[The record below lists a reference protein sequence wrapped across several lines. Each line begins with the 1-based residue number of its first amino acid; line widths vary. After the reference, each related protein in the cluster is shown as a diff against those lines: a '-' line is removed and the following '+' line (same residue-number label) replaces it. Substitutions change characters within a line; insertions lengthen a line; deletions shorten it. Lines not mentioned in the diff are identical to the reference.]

1 MIATKNL
8 QFNTP
13 AQARAYSVGL
23 ALVEKTLAGKRKPTA
38 QEIEA
43 ATVARGR
50 AEILKKFGSAFYA
63 KTFGVDPPRTMAPAA
78 KPAASTSTVKH
89 FAKETGPF
97 QPRKL
102 HIYTCRQWLPAHP

>member
-63 KTFGVDPPRTMAPAA
+63 KTFGTAPAKPMAPPAKAA
-78 KPAASTSTVKH
+78 SSTPARVKTYAPPAAPRQLTRHCYTTRGI
-89 FAKETGPF
+89 FA
-97 QPRKL
+97 
-102 HIYTCRQWLPAHP
+102 